1 MPCTRGTTA
10 VSGMVVSLLF
20 ILVWL
25 CKGAESGVRPG
36 LSIDTTCLQRLD
48 WGVSIVCRTRWK
60 SAGNRLVRHKACHLN
75 GRLNGKRVRGQPE
88 REPLPCTLPTAN
100 GSLNGTGV
108 RPGESCEPPFRYSR
122 RTGAVSMTLLKRILR
137 RANRSANTHDHV
149 NLGPS
154 ASRPPLRRVLAPGS
168 CRQRSC

>member
-60 SAGNRLVRHKACHLN
+60 SAGNRLVDHGWSVAAARDPQP
-75 GRLNGKRVRGQPE
+75 RLSN
-88 REPLPCTLPTAN
+88 N
-100 GSLNGTGV
+100 
-108 RPGESCEPPFRYSR
+108 
-122 RTGAVSMTLLKRILR
+122 
-137 RANRSANTHDHV
+137 RAPA
-149 NLGPS
+149 LQ
-154 ASRPPLRRVLAPGS
+154 VL
-168 CRQRSC
+168 